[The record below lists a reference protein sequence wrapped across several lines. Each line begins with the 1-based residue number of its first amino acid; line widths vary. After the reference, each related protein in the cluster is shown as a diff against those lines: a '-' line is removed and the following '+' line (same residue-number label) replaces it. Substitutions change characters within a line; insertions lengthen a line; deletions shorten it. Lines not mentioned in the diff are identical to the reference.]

1 MLLFRTLKRSTVPGE
16 HSCILQEAG
25 IFFWGGKSSLPFLN
39 VFFSNYLCRMSLPLR
54 LYTPGQHWHLTQ
66 DGLEQGALHRRG

>member
-1 MLLFRTLKRSTVPGE
+1 MLFFRTLKRSTVPGE

-25 IFFWGGKSSLPFLN
+25 IFRGVNSSLSFLN
-39 VFFSNYLCRMSLPLR
+39 VFFSNYLCRISLPLR

-66 DGLEQGALHRRG
+66 DGLEQGALYRSG